1 MRNTVMTGPII
12 LSKEDSSRLR
22 QNILHPTVEYLQEQ
36 ERYFEEIAS
45 SMIIHKEGSNTRVE
59 FKDLDLSNLDLM
71 FEKEKNAAPVQVLM
85 RASAYISLTSKA
97 SFINMHKAILN
108 KAVYVHEMID
118 ISETGYSYKKAQKD
132 TELPENNLT
141 EAA

>member
-59 FKDLDLSNLDLM
+59 FKDLDLSNLYLLIERDC
-71 FEKEKNAAPVQVLM
+71 EKKSVN
-85 RASAYISLTSKA
+85 K
-97 SFINMHKAILN
+97 IL
-108 KAVYVHEMID
+108 
-118 ISETGYSYKKAQKD
+118 
-132 TELPENNLT
+132 L
-141 EAA
+141 

>member
-45 SMIIHKEGSNTRVE
+45 SMIIHKEGSNTRV
-59 FKDLDLSNLDLM
+59 
-71 FEKEKNAAPVQVLM
+71 
-85 RASAYISLTSKA
+85 
-97 SFINMHKAILN
+97 
-108 KAVYVHEMID
+108 
-118 ISETGYSYKKAQKD
+118 
-132 TELPENNLT
+132 
-141 EAA
+141 

>member
-22 QNILHPTVEYLQEQ
+22 QNILRPTVEYLQEQ

-71 FEKEKNAAPVQVLM
+71 IEKEKNEMLPLGKKYSDTVILCPVEE
-85 RASAYISLTSKA
+85 R
-97 SFINMHKAILN
+97 
-108 KAVYVHEMID
+108 
-118 ISETGYSYKKAQKD
+118 
-132 TELPENNLT
+132 
-141 EAA
+141 

>member
-45 SMIIHKEGSNTRVE
+45 NTRVE

-71 FEKEKNAAPVQVLM
+71 IEKEKNAAPVQVLM

>member
-22 QNILHPTVEYLQEQ
+22 QNILHPAVEYLQEQ

-71 FEKEKNAAPVQVLM
+71 IEKEKNAAPVQ
-85 RASAYISLTSKA
+85 
-97 SFINMHKAILN
+97 
-108 KAVYVHEMID
+108 
-118 ISETGYSYKKAQKD
+118 
-132 TELPENNLT
+132 
-141 EAA
+141 

>member
-45 SMIIHKEGSNTRVE
+45 SMIIHKEGSSTSSNASIRLYFTYIKGFFYKYAQSY
-59 FKDLDLSNLDLM
+59 FK
-71 FEKEKNAAPVQVLM
+71 
-85 RASAYISLTSKA
+85 
-97 SFINMHKAILN
+97 
-108 KAVYVHEMID
+108 
-118 ISETGYSYKKAQKD
+118 
-132 TELPENNLT
+132 
-141 EAA
+141 

>member
-45 SMIIHKEGSNTRVE
+45 SN
-59 FKDLDLSNLDLM
+59 
-71 FEKEKNAAPVQVLM
+71 PVQ
-85 RASAYISLTSKA
+85 ASSKRPSTSSNPSA
-97 SFINMHKAILN
+97 
-108 KAVYVHEMID
+108 
-118 ISETGYSYKKAQKD
+118 
-132 TELPENNLT
+132 PP
-141 EAA
+141 

>member
-22 QNILHPTVEYLQEQ
+22 QNILQEQ

-71 FEKEKNAAPVQVLM
+71 IEKEKNAAPVQ
-85 RASAYISLTSKA
+85 
-97 SFINMHKAILN
+97 
-108 KAVYVHEMID
+108 
-118 ISETGYSYKKAQKD
+118 
-132 TELPENNLT
+132 
-141 EAA
+141 

>member
-71 FEKEKNAAPVQVLM
+71 IEKKRM
-85 RASAYISLTSKA
+85 RHQYSKA
-97 SFINMHKAILN
+97 LVLSTFSTPH
-108 KAVYVHEMID
+108 
-118 ISETGYSYKKAQKD
+118 GY
-132 TELPENNLT
+132 
-141 EAA
+141 

>member
-71 FEKEKNAAPVQVLM
+71 IEKEKNAAPVQVLM
-85 RASAYISLTSKA
+85 LSLIHISVLYCFKSCTAHNPAPVLCHVSHAGGQPEQKCQTSA
-97 SFINMHKAILN
+97 
-108 KAVYVHEMID
+108 
-118 ISETGYSYKKAQKD
+118 
-132 TELPENNLT
+132 
-141 EAA
+141 

>member
-59 FKDLDLSNLDLM
+59 FKDLDLCSNS
-71 FEKEKNAAPVQVLM
+71 APVFHGIHFFSHVGDALLN
-85 RASAYISLTSKA
+85 RHPHHPTS
-97 SFINMHKAILN
+97 
-108 KAVYVHEMID
+108 Y
-118 ISETGYSYKKAQKD
+118 
-132 TELPENNLT
+132 
-141 EAA
+141 